1 MREQERKR
9 REQESLERQALAM
22 SVERFA
28 IPEVLFRPSDI
39 GLDCGG
45 IAEAILGAESQY
57 RGALSAVAAV
67 FMVQIIVATYIY
79 MAFREDTGDGA
90 DGKKRR

>member
-1 MREQERKR
+1 MQKVIATEGNARVLWK
-9 REQESLERQALAM
+9 LAAA
-22 SVERFA
+22 SVMLLA
-28 IPEVLFRPSDI
+28 IPVMTFFI
-39 GLDCGG
+39 FANGG

>member
-1 MREQERKR
+1 MQKVIAAEGNARV
-9 REQESLERQALAM
+9 LWNLAAT
-22 SVERFA
+22 SVMLLA
-28 IPEVLFRPSDI
+28 IPVMTFFLFAN
-39 GLDCGG
+39 GG

-90 DGKKRR
+90 DRKKLR